1 MNEIV
6 PVRTIGGYVPMVDG
20 PEKVSG
26 RAKYTA
32 DLAAPGMLAARIF
45 RSPYAH
51 AEILE
56 VDVSEAAKLPGV
68 KAIVTGAD
76 CDKTFGVLPIAR
88 TEHPLARDR
97 VRYCGEP
104 VAAVAAVDDA
114 TAKEALRRIKLK
126 VRELPAYPSA
136 RAAMAPDA
144 IDLHGH
150 RPKNIERDVFFELG
164 DVDAAFAA
172 ADLVREGTYNCA
184 EVCQNQ
190 MEMHAAVADY
200 DVERDRMTVHASTQV
215 PYYVHLMLSQI
226 LGMDMSRIRVV
237 KPYVGGGFGCR
248 TETLNVEL
256 IAALLAHKAGG
267 CVRLVVNR
275 EETFITHRGRPETD
289 IRLKI
294 GMRRDGR
301 ITAVECECIQRG
313 GAHSGYGV
321 VTILYAGSML
331 YAIYDLHNVKY
342 VGQRVLTN
350 TPPCGAFR
358 GHGTVDIRFAF
369 ESLLDEM
376 AQALAV
382 DPFALRRANLLTA
395 PAFTDNDLMV
405 NSYGL
410 PECLDWVEAAS
421 GWKARRGKLPRGKGL
436 GMACSHY
443 ISGASKPVNWTG
455 EPHAT
460 VKLKLDFDGSIVLL
474 TGAAEIGQGSST
486 ILVQSVAEVL
496 GLDLSRIRIVTG
508 DSDVVPKDNGSY
520 SSRVTFIVGNAA
532 IDAARNLKA
541 VLVAA
546 AARRLEAKP
555 EEIECLGELYR
566 AGAQDK
572 GLTFN
577 EVVAEALKDSG
588 TVIVGGTYSTIP
600 ESHGGKKYRGAAIG
614 GTMGYSYSAQ
624 VVEVSVDEETGVVTV
639 DKVWVA
645 HDCGKALNRLTVEGQ
660 VQGSVW
666 MGMGQAMSEEAAYH
680 GGLMLTANMLDY
692 RVPTIQDSPPIE
704 VGIVESNDPHG
715 PFGAKEAG
723 EGSLAAFL
731 PALTNAIADATGLRF
746 NDLPVTPDRVFA
758 AMENAS
764 RADAEGATAALDGRA
779 AVLRSHSPAH
789 ARRVDP
795 RPRATFRQQS
805 PWRRH
810 RPDGEYPARHR
821 RAAGA
826 RRDQRRQRTARH
838 QGGRAYARDRRRG
851 DALRPC
857 RASGNGAPLPGG
869 GAGGRAYRRPDPPQ
883 HGDGRRQSRPRHPL
897 HLLQSERMVAGR
909 EPSLPQ
915 DHRRNLPRRAEEP
928 RRLLRHFQRRPRPGA
943 ADARRRDR
951 YCRTGRPPDHA
962 ACRSLYRLC
971 APGRAGDGDARRR
984 QIFPVAAPGRDHHRG
999 AGEKHARPALGLRQD
1014 PYPPLDRI
1022 SGHRRR
1028 RGAAARGRDPRGS
1041 ARRLHRHQSAPGAAR
1056 RHRRTLRRRAR
1067 CAGLRRARRSRARP
1081 DHGDEDDVHARPLPP
1096 ARRRRSGAAPAAA
1109 AVRRVV
1115 GRFAPSPYP
1124 STLIAVQRARR
1135 GDGISPRIPA
1145 A

>member
-1 MNEIV
+1 MNETV
-6 PVRTIGGYVPMVDG
+6 PAHTIGDYVPLVDG

-32 DLAAPGMLAARIF
+32 DFIALGMLAGRIF
-45 RSPYAH
+45 RSPYSH
-51 AEILE
+51 GEILE

-76 CDKTFGVLPIAR
+76 CDKGFGVLPIAR

-104 VAAVAAVDDA
+104 VAAVAAIDDA

-126 VRELPAYPSA
+126 VRELPAYHTA

-144 IDLHGH
+144 VDLHKH
-150 RPKNIERDVFFELG
+150 RPKNIERDVYFELG

-172 ADLVREGTYNCA
+172 ADLVREGTYNCP

-200 DVERDRMTVHASTQV
+200 DAERDRMTVHASTQV

-226 LGMDMSRIRVV
+226 LGMDMSRIRVL

-256 IAALLAHKAGG
+256 ITALLARKAGG
-267 CVRLVVNR
+267 CVRTMVNR

-289 IRLKI
+289 IRLKL
-294 GMRRDGR
+294 GMRKDGR
-301 ITAVECECIQRG
+301 IVAVECECIQRG

-321 VTILYAGSML
+321 VTILYSGSML

-342 VGQRVLTN
+342 IGKRVLTN

-358 GHGTVDIRFAF
+358 GHGTVDVRFAF
-369 ESLLDEM
+369 ESLLDDM
-376 AQALAV
+376 ARMLGI
-382 DPFALRRANLLTA
+382 DPFAVRRANLLPSPPT
-395 PAFTDNDLMV
+395 FTDNDMMV

-410 PECLDWVEAAS
+410 PECLDWVERES
-421 GWKARRGKLPRGKGL
+421 GWHGRKGKLPKANGASKGISKGL

-474 TGAAEIGQGSST
+474 TGAADIGQGSST
-486 ILVQSVAEVL
+486 VLVQSVAEVL

-520 SSRVTFIVGNAA
+520 SSRVTFLVGNAA
-532 IDAARNLKA
+532 IDAANDLKA

-546 AARRLEAKP
+546 AARKLEAKP
-555 EEIECLGELYR
+555 GEIECLGELYR

-577 EVVAEALKDSG
+577 EIVTEALKDTG
-588 TVIVGGTYSTIP
+588 TITVTGNYSTIP
-600 ESHGGKKYRGAAIG
+600 QSHGGKKYRGAAIG

-645 HDCGKALNRLTVEGQ
+645 HDCGKALNRLSVEGQ

-666 MGMGQAMSEEAAYH
+666 MGMGQAMSEETAYH
-680 GGLMLTANMLDY
+680 NGLLITANMLDY

-731 PALTNAIADATGLRF
+731 PALTNAIADVTGLRF

-758 AMENAS
+758 A
-764 RADAEGATAALDGRA
+764 
-779 AVLRSHSPAH
+779 
-789 ARRVDP
+789 
-795 RPRATFRQQS
+795 
-805 PWRRH
+805 
-810 RPDGEYPARHR
+810 
-821 RAAGA
+821 
-826 RRDQRRQRTARH
+826 
-838 QGGRAYARDRRRG
+838 
-851 DALRPC
+851 
-857 RASGNGAPLPGG
+857 
-869 GAGGRAYRRPDPPQ
+869 
-883 HGDGRRQSRPRHPL
+883 
-897 HLLQSERMVAGR
+897 
-909 EPSLPQ
+909 
-915 DHRRNLPRRAEEP
+915 
-928 RRLLRHFQRRPRPGA
+928 
-943 ADARRRDR
+943 
-951 YCRTGRPPDHA
+951 
-962 ACRSLYRLC
+962 
-971 APGRAGDGDARRR
+971 
-984 QIFPVAAPGRDHHRG
+984 I
-999 AGEKHARPALGLRQD
+999 EKR
-1014 PYPPLDRI
+1014 
-1022 SGHRRR
+1022 
-1028 RGAAARGRDPRGS
+1028 ARGRKTNGS
-1041 ARRLHRHQSAPGAAR
+1041 G
-1056 RHRRTLRRRAR
+1056 
-1067 CAGLRRARRSRARP
+1067 
-1081 DHGDEDDVHARPLPP
+1081 
-1096 ARRRRSGAAPAAA
+1096 
-1109 AVRRVV
+1109 
-1115 GRFAPSPYP
+1115 
-1124 STLIAVQRARR
+1124 
-1135 GDGISPRIPA
+1135 
-1145 A
+1145 

>member
-1 MNEIV
+1 MNEMVLAHNIGESV
-6 PVRTIGGYVPMVDG
+6 PLIDG

-32 DLAAPGMLAARIF
+32 DYIAPGMLAGRIF
-45 RSPYAH
+45 RSPYSH

-76 CDKTFGVLPIAR
+76 CDKGFGVLPIAR
-88 TEHPLARDR
+88 TEHPLARER

-104 VAAVAAVDDA
+104 LAAVAAIDDA

-126 VRELPAYPSA
+126 VRELPAYHTA

-144 IDLHGH
+144 VDLHKQ
-150 RPKNIERDVFFELG
+150 RPKNIERDVYFELG
-164 DVDAAFAA
+164 DVEAAFAA
-172 ADLVREGTYNCA
+172 ADLVREATYNCA

-200 DVERDRMTVHASTQV
+200 DAVRERITVYASTQV
-215 PYYVHLMLSQI
+215 PYYVHLMLAQI
-226 LGMDMSRIRVV
+226 LDMDMSRIRVV
-237 KPYVGGGFGCR
+237 KPHVGGGFGCR

-256 IAALLAHKAGG
+256 IAALLARKAGG
-267 CVRLVVNR
+267 CVRMVVNR

-294 GMRRDGR
+294 GMRKDGR
-301 ITAVECECIQRG
+301 ITGVECEAVMRG

-342 VGQRVLTN
+342 IGKRVLTN

-358 GHGTVDIRFAF
+358 GHGTVDVRFAF

-376 AQALAV
+376 AGALSL
-382 DPFALRRANLLTA
+382 DPFAVRRANLLPSVPT
-395 PAFTDNDLMV
+395 FTDNDLMV

-410 PECLDWVEAAS
+410 PECLDWVERES
-421 GWKARRGKLPRGKGL
+421 GWRARKGKLAHGNADGSGIRKGL

-460 VKLKLDFDGSIVLL
+460 VKIKVDFDGSIVVLS
-474 TGAAEIGQGSST
+474 GAADIGQGSTT
-486 ILVQSVAEVL
+486 ILAQSVAEVL
-496 GLDLSRIRIVTG
+496 GLDLSRLRVVTG
-508 DSDVVPKDNGSY
+508 DSEVVPKDNGSY
-520 SSRVTFIVGNAA
+520 SSRVTFMVGNAA
-532 IDAARNLKA
+532 INAAQNLKA
-541 VLVAA
+541 ILIAA
-546 AARRLEAKP
+546 AARKLEAKP
-555 EEIECLGELYR
+555 DEIECLGEFYR

-577 EVVAEALKDSG
+577 EVVTEALKDTG
-588 TVIVGGTYSTIP
+588 TLTVTGNYSTIP

-645 HDCGKALNRLTVEGQ
+645 HDCGKALNRLAVEGQ

-666 MGMGQAMSEEAAYH
+666 MGMGQAMSEEAGYYD
-680 GGLMLTANMLDY
+680 GLMLTANMLDY

-758 AMENAS
+758 ALEKRVRAKSNA
-764 RADAEGATAALDGRA
+764 AKAK
-779 AVLRSHSPAH
+779 V
-789 ARRVDP
+789 
-795 RPRATFRQQS
+795 
-805 PWRRH
+805 
-810 RPDGEYPARHR
+810 
-821 RAAGA
+821 
-826 RRDQRRQRTARH
+826 
-838 QGGRAYARDRRRG
+838 
-851 DALRPC
+851 
-857 RASGNGAPLPGG
+857 
-869 GAGGRAYRRPDPPQ
+869 AGGP
-883 HGDGRRQSRPRHPL
+883 
-897 HLLQSERMVAGR
+897 
-909 EPSLPQ
+909 
-915 DHRRNLPRRAEEP
+915 
-928 RRLLRHFQRRPRPGA
+928 
-943 ADARRRDR
+943 
-951 YCRTGRPPDHA
+951 
-962 ACRSLYRLC
+962 
-971 APGRAGDGDARRR
+971 
-984 QIFPVAAPGRDHHRG
+984 
-999 AGEKHARPALGLRQD
+999 
-1014 PYPPLDRI
+1014 
-1022 SGHRRR
+1022 
-1028 RGAAARGRDPRGS
+1028 
-1041 ARRLHRHQSAPGAAR
+1041 
-1056 RHRRTLRRRAR
+1056 
-1067 CAGLRRARRSRARP
+1067 
-1081 DHGDEDDVHARPLPP
+1081 
-1096 ARRRRSGAAPAAA
+1096 
-1109 AVRRVV
+1109 
-1115 GRFAPSPYP
+1115 
-1124 STLIAVQRARR
+1124 
-1135 GDGISPRIPA
+1135 
-1145 A
+1145 

>member
-6 PVRTIGGYVPMVDG
+6 PARSIGDYVPLVDG

-32 DLAAPGMLAARIF
+32 DFIMPGMLAGRIF

-51 AEILE
+51 AEILQ

-76 CDKTFGVLPIAR
+76 CDKGFGVLPIAR
-88 TEHPLARDR
+88 TEHPLARER

-104 VAAVAAVDDA
+104 VAAVAATDDA
-114 TAKEALRRIKLK
+114 TAKEAISRIKLK
-126 VRELPAYPSA
+126 VRELPAYHTA

-144 IDLHGH
+144 VELHER
-150 RPKNIERDVFFELG
+150 RPKNIERDVLFELG
-164 DVDAAFAA
+164 DVAAGFAA

-200 DVERDRMTVHASTQV
+200 DAERDRITVHASTQV

-226 LGMDMSRIRVV
+226 LDMDMSRIRVI
-237 KPYVGGGFGCR
+237 KPHVGGGFGCR

-256 IAALLAHKAGG
+256 IAALLARKVKG
-267 CVRLVVNR
+267 CVRMVVNR

-289 IRLKI
+289 IKLKI
-294 GMRRDGR
+294 GMRKDGR

-342 VGQRVLTN
+342 VGKRVLTN

-376 AQALAV
+376 AGALGV
-382 DPFALRRANLLTA
+382 DPFAVRRVNLIPSV
-395 PAFTDNDLMV
+395 PAFTDNDLMI

-410 PECLDWVEAAS
+410 PECLDWVERES
-421 GWKARRGKLPRGKGL
+421 GWKARKGKLPKGKAGISKGL

-474 TGAAEIGQGSST
+474 TGAADIGQGSST
-486 ILVQSVAEVL
+486 VLVQSVAEVL

-520 SSRVTFIVGNAA
+520 SSRVTFMVGNAA
-532 IDAARNLKA
+532 IDAANNLKA

-546 AARRLEAKP
+546 AARKLDAKP
-555 EEIECLGELYR
+555 GEIECLGELYR
-566 AGAQDK
+566 AGAQDR

-577 EVVAEALKDSG
+577 EVVTEALKDTG
-588 TVIVGGTYSTIP
+588 TITVTGNYSTIP

-624 VVEVSVDEETGVVTV
+624 VVEVSVDDETGVVTV

-645 HDCGKALNRLTVEGQ
+645 HDCGKALNRLSVEGQ

-704 VGIVESNDPHG
+704 VGIVESIDPHG

-731 PALTNAIADATGLRF
+731 PALINAIADATGLRF

-758 AMENAS
+758 A
-764 RADAEGATAALDGRA
+764 L
-779 AVLRSHSPAH
+779 
-789 ARRVDP
+789 
-795 RPRATFRQQS
+795 
-805 PWRRH
+805 
-810 RPDGEYPARHR
+810 
-821 RAAGA
+821 
-826 RRDQRRQRTARH
+826 
-838 QGGRAYARDRRRG
+838 
-851 DALRPC
+851 
-857 RASGNGAPLPGG
+857 
-869 GAGGRAYRRPDPPQ
+869 
-883 HGDGRRQSRPRHPL
+883 
-897 HLLQSERMVAGR
+897 
-909 EPSLPQ
+909 
-915 DHRRNLPRRAEEP
+915 
-928 RRLLRHFQRRPRPGA
+928 
-943 ADARRRDR
+943 
-951 YCRTGRPPDHA
+951 
-962 ACRSLYRLC
+962 
-971 APGRAGDGDARRR
+971 
-984 QIFPVAAPGRDHHRG
+984 
-999 AGEKHARPALGLRQD
+999 EKR
-1014 PYPPLDRI
+1014 
-1022 SGHRRR
+1022 
-1028 RGAAARGRDPRGS
+1028 ARGRKGN
-1041 ARRLHRHQSAPGAAR
+1041 G
-1056 RHRRTLRRRAR
+1056 
-1067 CAGLRRARRSRARP
+1067 G
-1081 DHGDEDDVHARPLPP
+1081 E
-1096 ARRRRSGAAPAAA
+1096 
-1109 AVRRVV
+1109 
-1115 GRFAPSPYP
+1115 
-1124 STLIAVQRARR
+1124 
-1135 GDGISPRIPA
+1135 
-1145 A
+1145 